1 MMFKD
6 IIGNPYPGWPVLFQ
20 IIIEL
25 VDSNPVNSRTTL
37 IRLHPSQCF
46 LQVLSITNFPPSL
59 ELFQLRVR
67 VHASSTA
74 IQSLFFPLRGS
85 PVLDHMEIVD
95 ANDRDQEAHL
105 IVRIIG
111 RIID

>member
-1 MMFKD
+1 
-6 IIGNPYPGWPVLFQ
+6 
-20 IIIEL
+20 
-25 VDSNPVNSRTTL
+25 
-37 IRLHPSQCF
+37 
-46 LQVLSITNFPPSL
+46 
-59 ELFQLRVR
+59 

-95 ANDRDQEAHL
+95 ANDRDQEARL
-105 IVRIIG
+105 IVRTIG